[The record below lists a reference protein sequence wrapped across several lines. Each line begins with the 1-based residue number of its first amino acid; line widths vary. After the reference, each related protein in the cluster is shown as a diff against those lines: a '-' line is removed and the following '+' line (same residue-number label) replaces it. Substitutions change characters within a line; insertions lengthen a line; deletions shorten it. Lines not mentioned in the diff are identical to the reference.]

1 MNTSLI
7 LTTTSSFSYTTENI
21 VQNPFK
27 RKLTEE
33 ELIELLKKYNPEILI
48 AGVEP
53 ITEKAMGASPNLRVI
68 ARVGVGL
75 DNVDLMAAQKKNI
88 VVLNTPDA
96 VTAPV
101 AELTLGL
108 MLSLL
113 RKIYT
118 SYTSILQKKWDRPMG
133 SLLKGKTVGIMGAGR
148 IGKYVANLVNAFG
161 AEVLIYD
168 PFSST
173 HSYPAENNLESFASK
188 VDMVTLHMP
197 LTDENKEILN
207 EKFFSVLKK
216 GSYIINTSRGELVNE
231 NDLYKALLSGKI
243 SGAALDVYHQEPY
256 TGKLTELE
264 NVLLTAHIGS
274 YAKEARM
281 EMEKQAYENAIN
293 YLKKIQK

>member
-1 MNTSLI
+1 MSKSPI

-21 VQNPFK
+21 IQNPFK
-27 RKLTEE
+27 RKLTEK

-53 ITEKAMGASPNLRVI
+53 ITEKAMNASPNLKVI

-75 DNVDLMAAQKKNI
+75 DNVDLIAAQKKNI
-88 VVLNTPDA
+88 EVLNTPDA

-108 MLSLL
+108 LLSLL

-118 SYTSILQKKWDRPMG
+118 SHASILQHKWDRPMG
-133 SLLKGKTVGIMGAGR
+133 MLLKGKTVGIMGAGR
-148 IGKYVANLVNAFG
+148 IGKYVANLVKAFG
-161 AEVLIYD
+161 ADVLIYD
-168 PFSST
+168 PFSSI
-173 HSYPAENNLESFASK
+173 HSYSIENNIETFASK
-188 VDMVTLHMP
+188 ADIITLHMP
-197 LTDENKEILN
+197 LTNENKEILN
-207 EKFFSVLKK
+207 EKFFSMLKR
-216 GSYIINTSRGELVNE
+216 GCYIVNTSRGELVNE
-231 NDLYKALLSGKI
+231 NDLYNALVSGKI
-243 SGAALDVYHQEPY
+243 SGAALDVYNKEPY

-274 YAKEARM
+274 YAKEARY
-281 EMEKQAYENAIN
+281 EMEKQAYEDAIN